1 MNRTAAALLVSTIAA
16 LSLGYARQGAEPAG
30 YPCVSRPSDVRE
42 LGFSIRGKIGEVSIT
57 PGQSVTKDQP
67 LVRLDD
73 TVQRAIVAYTKLQ
86 AEDES
91 AVKLARSDVE
101 YRTKELALIQQA
113 LGSNAGNDAQLREAR
128 FRLEQSTITLES
140 ATTQRRVRA
149 TELAREQAQLDQMSI
164 LAPIAG
170 SILDIRKHP
179 GETAD
184 EGTPVLTIVAVDP
197 LWLDASVPIRDSA
210 AIEVGQAASVTF
222 EDWDSK
228 PMAGKVIYKAAAG
241 NAGARQVQIRVEI
254 PNPAQ
259 IPSGMHGRLTL
270 SPR

>member
-1 MNRTAAALLVSTIAA
+1 MNRTAAILACSFAA
-16 LSLGYARQGAEPAG
+16 LTLGFARQTAESTG

-42 LGFSIRGKIGEVSIT
+42 LGFSIRGKVGEVAIT
-57 PGQSVTKDQP
+57 PGQAVTKGQP
-67 LVRLDD
+67 LVRLEDS
-73 TVQRAIVAYTKLQ
+73 VQRAIVAYTKLQ
-86 AEDES
+86 AEDDS
-91 AVKLARSDVE
+91 NIKLAQSDVD
-101 YRTKELALIQQA
+101 YRTKEHALIQQA

-128 FRLEQSTITLES
+128 YRLEQSTISLE
-140 ATTQRRVRA
+140 AAMTQRQVRT
-149 TELAREQAQLDQMSI
+149 TELARERAQLEQMVI

-170 SILDIRKHP
+170 SILDVRKHP

-184 EGTPVLTIVAVDP
+184 EGTPVLTVVSIDP

-210 AIEVGQAASVTF
+210 NIAVGQPASVVF

-241 NAGARQVQIRVEI
+241 NAGARQVQIRIEI

-259 IPSGMHGRLTL
+259 IPSGMHGHLTL
-270 SPR
+270 APH

>member
-1 MNRTAAALLVSTIAA
+1 MNRTAAILLCSFAA
-16 LSLGYARQGAEPAG
+16 LTLGFARQTAESTG

-42 LGFSIRGKIGEVSIT
+42 LGFSIRGKVGEITAT
-57 PGQSVTKDQP
+57 PGQAVTKDQP
-67 LVRLDD
+67 LVRLEDS
-73 TVQRAIVAYTKLQ
+73 VQRAIVAYTKLQ
-86 AEDES
+86 AEDDS
-91 AVKLARSDVE
+91 TIKLAQSDVD

-128 FRLEQSTITLES
+128 YRLEQSNISLE
-140 ATTQRRVRA
+140 AAKTQRQVRT

-164 LAPIAG
+164 LAPISG

-184 EGTPVLTIVAVDP
+184 EGTPVLTIVSIDP

-210 AIEVGQAASVTF
+210 NIAVGQSASVVF

-228 PMAGKVIYKAAAG
+228 PMTGKVIYKAAAG

-270 SPR
+270 SAK